1 MSRLFRV
8 LVLGLLVSLAS
19 APVRAVAGAAVERAA
34 AHAASPVLQV
44 DAGLTDVKL
53 GRELEVLE
61 DPSGALDLAAV
72 RASGHFQPVPA
83 SGLRIGFSGSAWW
96 VRVTLHNA
104 GPRDRALFLR
114 EAYPLMDAIT
124 LWSPRD
130 DGTWAAV
137 HTGDRLPFASRP
149 YAHHEFLF
157 PIELPAGATRTWYLR
172 FASGGPMDIT
182 LHLYEPRTLFAS
194 LGAEQLV
201 YGAYFGGFLV
211 LVLYNFFICLVV
223 RDKVFFWYLAY
234 AISYGLYFSVFNG
247 LSFQYLWPGSPTW
260 ANRSVLVLIS
270 STVVLGL
277 QFTRLFLDTAST
289 APRLDRVALL
299 LQVFGAAA
307 LVAAFFLP
315 YSALIQALALLT
327 VLATAL
333 IIAFGT
339 LGLVEG
345 YRPAR
350 WFMLAW
356 AFLLIGV
363 VMTNLKNY
371 GLLPHNLLTQNG
383 FQIGS
388 LCEMV
393 LLSLGLASRVSEM
406 ERQSRTDALTR
417 VYNRRYFD
425 ERAGSELE
433 RALLRP
439 RDPLA
444 LLLVDIDHFKRFNDL
459 FGHARGDDVLKVVAR
474 LLRDGVRRGDVVCR
488 YGGEEFALL
497 LPGTDARQAV
507 AVGEA
512 LRRAVAAA
520 KAPVGGPVTVSVG
533 VASTEE
539 GDMASVTDLFH
550 AADMALYEAKAAGR
564 NRVIR
569 ARGGAVAGAVTAAGA
584 AAGAAPGT
592 ASGTAPGTAPGNA
605 PGAALGQTD
614 APTQDGV
621 PPGSAP
627 TTV

>member
-1 MSRLFRV
+1 MVRLLRLLALALCLCTLAAPALARV
-8 LVLGLLVSLAS
+8 PAG
-19 APVRAVAGAAVERAA
+19 APVLDVG
-34 AHAASPVLQV
+34 
-44 DAGLTDVKL
+44 AGLADLRL
-53 GRELEVLE
+53 GPQLEALE
-61 DPSGALDLAAV
+61 DRGGAMDLAAV
-72 RASGHFQPVPA
+72 HASRDFRAVPP
-83 SGLRIGFSGSAWW
+83 SGLKIGFSRSAWW
-96 VRVTLHNA
+96 VRVTLRNTGA
-104 GPRDRALFLR
+104 TDRALFLR
-114 EAYPLMDAIT
+114 EAYPLMDSIT
-124 LWSPRD
+124 LWSPLP
-130 DGTWAAV
+130 DGGWRAV
-137 HTGDRLPFASRP
+137 RTGDRLPFASRP
-149 YAHHEFLF
+149 YVHHEFLF

-182 LHLYEPRTLFAS
+182 LHLYEPRTLFAA
-194 LGAEQLV
+194 LTAEQLV

-211 LVLYNFFICLVV
+211 LVLYNFFLCLVV
-223 RDKVFFWYLAY
+223 RDRVFFWYLAY
-234 AISYGLYFSVFNG
+234 AISYGTYFSVFNG
-247 LSFQYLWPGSPTW
+247 LSFQYLWPDSPTW
-260 ANRSVLVLIS
+260 ANQSVLVLIS

-277 QFTRLFLDTAST
+277 QFTRLFLDTATT

-299 LQVFGAAA
+299 LQVFGVLG

-315 YSALIQALALLT
+315 YGALIQPLAALT

-406 ERQSRTDALTR
+406 ERQSRIDALTR

-425 ERAGSELE
+425 ERASAELE
-433 RALLRP
+433 RALGRGT
-439 RDPLA
+439 REPLS

-459 FGHARGDDVLKVVAR
+459 FGHARGDEVLRQVAR
-474 LLRDGVRRGDVVCR
+474 ILRDGVRRGDVVCR

-512 LRRAVAAA
+512 LRRAVADA
-520 KAPVGGPVTVSVG
+520 KASAGGPVTISVG
-533 VASTEE
+533 VASTEA

-550 AADMALYEAKAAGR
+550 AADMALYDAKAAGR
-564 NRVIR
+564 NRVLR
-569 ARGGAVAGAVTAAGA
+569 ARGNAAVIPGAVAATPSASPEAGTGADSAATDSPVT
-584 AAGAAPGT
+584 T
-592 ASGTAPGTAPGNA
+592 
-605 PGAALGQTD
+605 
-614 APTQDGV
+614 GV
-621 PPGSAP
+621 
-627 TTV
+627 

>member
-1 MSRLFRV
+1 MVRLLRLLALALCLCTLAAPALARV
-8 LVLGLLVSLAS
+8 PAG
-19 APVRAVAGAAVERAA
+19 APVLDVG
-34 AHAASPVLQV
+34 
-44 DAGLTDVKL
+44 AGLADLRL
-53 GRELEVLE
+53 GPQLEALE
-61 DPSGALDLAAV
+61 DRGGAMDLAAV
-72 RASGHFQPVPA
+72 RASRDFRAVPP
-83 SGLRIGFSGSAWW
+83 SGLKIGFSRSAWW
-96 VRVTLHNA
+96 VRVTLRNTGA
-104 GPRDRALFLR
+104 TDRALFLR
-114 EAYPLMDAIT
+114 EAYPLMDSIT
-124 LWSPRD
+124 LWSPLP
-130 DGTWAAV
+130 DGGWRAV
-137 HTGDRLPFASRP
+137 RTGDRLPFASRP

-182 LHLYEPRTLFAS
+182 LHLYEPRTLFAA
-194 LGAEQLV
+194 LTAEQLV

-211 LVLYNFFICLVV
+211 LVLYNFFLCLVV
-223 RDKVFFWYLAY
+223 RDRVFFWYLAY
-234 AISYGLYFSVFNG
+234 AISYGTYFSVFNG
-247 LSFQYLWPGSPTW
+247 LSFQYLWPDSPTW
-260 ANRSVLVLIS
+260 ANQSVLVLIS

-277 QFTRLFLDTAST
+277 QFTRLFLDTATT

-299 LQVFGAAA
+299 LQVFGVLG

-315 YSALIQALALLT
+315 YGALIQPLAALT

-406 ERQSRTDALTR
+406 ERQSRIDALTR

-425 ERAGSELE
+425 ERASAELE
-433 RALLRP
+433 RALGRGT
-439 RDPLA
+439 REPLS

-459 FGHARGDDVLKVVAR
+459 FGHARGDEVLRQVAR
-474 LLRDGVRRGDVVCR
+474 ILRDGVRRGDVVCR

-512 LRRAVAAA
+512 LRRAVADA
-520 KAPVGGPVTVSVG
+520 KASAGGPVTISVG
-533 VASTEE
+533 VASTEA

-550 AADMALYEAKAAGR
+550 AADMALYDAKAAGR
-564 NRVIR
+564 NRVLR
-569 ARGGAVAGAVTAAGA
+569 ARGNAAVIPGALA
-584 AAGAAPGT
+584 AAPSVSPEAGTGAD
-592 ASGTAPGTAPGNA
+592 S
-605 PGAALGQTD
+605 AATD
-614 APTQDGV
+614 SPVTTGV
-621 PPGSAP
+621 
-627 TTV
+627 

>member
-1 MSRLFRV
+1 MPRLLR
-8 LVLGLLVSLAS
+8 LLLPGLLLCLAV
-19 APVRAVAGAAVERAA
+19 APVHAAGSAAGSAA
-34 AHAASPVLQV
+34 APAAAQAAAPAAALVSTPVLPV
-44 DAGLTDVKL
+44 DAALTDMKL
-53 GRELEVLE
+53 GRQLEVLE
-61 DPSGALDLAAV
+61 DPSGLLDLAAV
-72 RASGHFQPVPA
+72 RAAGGFQPVPA
-83 SGLRIGFSGSAWW
+83 SGLRIGFSKSAWW
-96 VRVTLHNA
+96 VRVTLRNTEA
-104 GPRDRALFLR
+104 RDRALFLR

-124 LWSPRD
+124 LWSPRA
-130 DGTWAAV
+130 DGTWTAV
-137 HTGDRLPFASRP
+137 NTGDRLPFASRP

-182 LHLYEPRTLFAS
+182 LHLYEPRALFAAI
-194 LGAEQLV
+194 GAEQLV

-247 LSFQYLWPGSPTW
+247 LSFQYLWPDSPAW
-260 ANRSVLVLIS
+260 ANRSVLVLIG

-277 QFTRLFLDTAST
+277 QFTRLFLDTATT

-299 LQVFGAAA
+299 LQVCGAAA

-315 YSALIQALALLT
+315 YSTLIQALALLT

-339 LGLVEG
+339 MGLVEG

-371 GLLPHNLLTQNG
+371 GVLPHNLLTQNG

-459 FGHARGDDVLKVVAR
+459 FGHARGDEVLKAVAR
-474 LLRDGVRRGDVVCR
+474 VLRDGVRRGDVVCR

-512 LRRAVAAA
+512 LRRAVASA
-520 KAPVGGPVTVSVG
+520 KASVGGPVTVSVG

-564 NRVIR
+564 NRVMR
-569 ARGGAVAGAVTAAGA
+569 ARGSIAGATSAA
-584 AAGAAPGT
+584 T
-592 ASGTAPGTAPGNA
+592 
-605 PGAALGQTD
+605 AALGFTGTP
-614 APTQDGV
+614 AESGGEGTH
-621 PPGSAP
+621 PGPAP

>member
-1 MSRLFRV
+1 MVRLLRLLALALCLCTLAAPALARV
-8 LVLGLLVSLAS
+8 PAG
-19 APVRAVAGAAVERAA
+19 APVLDVG
-34 AHAASPVLQV
+34 
-44 DAGLTDVKL
+44 AGLADLRL
-53 GRELEVLE
+53 GPQLEALE
-61 DPSGALDLAAV
+61 DRGGAMDLAAV
-72 RASGHFQPVPA
+72 RASRDFRAVPP
-83 SGLRIGFSGSAWW
+83 SGLKIGFSRSAWW
-96 VRVTLHNA
+96 VRVTLRNTGA
-104 GPRDRALFLR
+104 TDRALFLR
-114 EAYPLMDAIT
+114 EAYPLMDSIT
-124 LWSPRD
+124 LWSPLP
-130 DGTWAAV
+130 DGGWRAV
-137 HTGDRLPFASRP
+137 RTGDRLPFASRP

-182 LHLYEPRTLFAS
+182 LHLYEPRTLFAA
-194 LGAEQLV
+194 LTAEQLV

-211 LVLYNFFICLVV
+211 LVLYNFFLCLVV
-223 RDKVFFWYLAY
+223 RDRVFFWYLAY
-234 AISYGLYFSVFNG
+234 AISYGTYFSVFNG
-247 LSFQYLWPGSPTW
+247 LSFQYLWPDSPTW
-260 ANRSVLVLIS
+260 ANQSGLVLFS

-277 QFTRLFLDTAST
+277 QFTRLFLDTATT

-299 LQVFGAAA
+299 LQVFGVLG

-315 YSALIQALALLT
+315 YGALIQPLAALT

-406 ERQSRTDALTR
+406 ERQSRIDALTR

-425 ERAGSELE
+425 ERASAELE
-433 RALLRP
+433 RALGRGT
-439 RDPLA
+439 REPLS
-444 LLLVDIDHFKRFNDL
+444 LLLVDIDHFTRFNDL
-459 FGHARGDDVLKVVAR
+459 FGHARGDEVLRQVAR
-474 LLRDGVRRGDVVCR
+474 ILRDGVRRGDVVCR

-512 LRRAVAAA
+512 LRRAVADA
-520 KAPVGGPVTVSVG
+520 KASAGGPVTISVG
-533 VASTEE
+533 VASTEA

-550 AADMALYEAKAAGR
+550 AADMALYDAKAAGR
-564 NRVIR
+564 NRVLR
-569 ARGGAVAGAVTAAGA
+569 ARGNAAVIPGAVAATPSASPEAGTGADSAATDSPVT
-584 AAGAAPGT
+584 T
-592 ASGTAPGTAPGNA
+592 
-605 PGAALGQTD
+605 
-614 APTQDGV
+614 GV
-621 PPGSAP
+621 
-627 TTV
+627 